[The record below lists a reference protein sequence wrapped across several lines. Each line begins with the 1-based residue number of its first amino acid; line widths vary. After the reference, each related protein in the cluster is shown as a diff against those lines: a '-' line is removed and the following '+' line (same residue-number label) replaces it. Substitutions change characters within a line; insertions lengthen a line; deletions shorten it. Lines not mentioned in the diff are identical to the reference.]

1 MKKLGRNDAC
11 WCGSGKKYKHC
22 HEALDERLMAE
33 SDKGHIVPTRDL
45 LKTPEQIEKIRES
58 CAVNIAV
65 LDYVAEHIGAGITT
79 EEIDKWVYDET
90 VKRGGIPAPL
100 GYEGFPK
107 SVCTSIN
114 AVSYTHL
121 DVYKRQISGGLIV
134 LFLIFLVYPIGRL
147 LK

>member
-90 VKRGGIPAPL
+90 VKRGGIRRLWDMKDFRRVSAPL
-100 GYEGFPK
+100 LMSRSAMEYHQRIL
-107 SVCTSIN
+107 C
-114 AVSYTHL
+114 
-121 DVYKRQISGGLIV
+121 
-134 LFLIFLVYPIGRL
+134 
-147 LK
+147 